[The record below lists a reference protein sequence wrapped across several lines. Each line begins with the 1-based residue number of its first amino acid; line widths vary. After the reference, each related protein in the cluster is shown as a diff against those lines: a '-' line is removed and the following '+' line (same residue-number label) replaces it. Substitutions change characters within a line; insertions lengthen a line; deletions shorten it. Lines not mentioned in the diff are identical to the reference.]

1 MHQIDFYILHTRFR
15 QEKERLAC
23 QLVDKVWHQGYH
35 IYIHTDTK
43 VSAQRLD
50 TTLWTFKKES
60 FLPHDIYPDVL
71 SPAPIQIGYT
81 EKICEGMDV
90 LINLTL
96 TVPPFFEPFKRI
108 AEIVDDI
115 PQARQAGRTRYRFYK
130 EKGYALKIHD
140 INR

>member
-1 MHQIDFYILHTRFR
+1 M
-15 QEKERLAC
+15 E
-23 QLVDKVWHQGYH
+23 
-35 IYIHTDTK
+35 
-43 VSAQRLD
+43 
-50 TTLWTFKKES
+50 
-60 FLPHDIYPDVL
+60 
-71 SPAPIQIGYT
+71 
-81 EKICEGMDV
+81 V

-96 TVPPFFEPFKRI
+96 TVPPFFEPFERM